1 MKYRCQL
8 RMQVIK
14 TAEIVVEADNADEA
28 YEQAEETMLREK
40 FTIEW
45 AMDSDP
51 PTDDD
56 MYEVC
61 DVEEE
66 A

>member
-1 MKYRCQL
+1 
-8 RMQVIK
+8 MQVIK
-14 TAEIVVEADNADEA
+14 TAEIVVEAEDADEA
-28 YEQAEETMLREK
+28 YEKAEDYMLTNK
-40 FTIEW
+40 FSIEW

-61 DVEEE
+61 DVEGEE